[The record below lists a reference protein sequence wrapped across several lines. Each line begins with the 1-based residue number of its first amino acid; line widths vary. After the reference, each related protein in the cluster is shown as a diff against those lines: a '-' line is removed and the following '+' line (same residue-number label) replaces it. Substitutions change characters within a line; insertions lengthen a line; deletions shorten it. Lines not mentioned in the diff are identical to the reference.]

1 MQNIALVDVKD
12 VVRVDAPLC
21 ENCVNYCVD
30 PWLVVA
36 FINRS
41 KSTLEEIDLIVLASS
56 LLSERYLR
64 TTSQFLWMDE
74 THRLLREGSPANEDA
89 PPPWL
94 ALIKRV
100 FSIAR
105 SLMADIGSRH
115 GKTNLSVSNR
125 KRLSVRLTFVALET
139 EMAIIWL
146 SLSES

>member
-74 THRLLREGSPANEDA
+74 THRLLREGSPATEDA
-89 PPPWL
+89 PPPL
-94 ALIKRV
+94 L
-100 FSIAR
+100 AR
-105 SLMADIGSRH
+105 SWRAA
-115 GKTNLSVSNR
+115 
-125 KRLSVRLTFVALET
+125 RLCALP
-139 EMAIIWL
+139 AWPWHWPVP
-146 SLSES
+146 SPPC